1 MNQGIAEIAL
11 IYALPIGISFVTIF
25 ATAATPG
32 RNAKVVGAIL
42 STLTIVTDCLFY
54 FVKNTIIVQDVEG
67 GILLSFFLLF
77 LFGLL
82 CLVQS
87 EEWSSR
93 VSFLLFSVCM
103 LTGLIGTACFEH
115 PTLVFTSSYSPA
127 ELVAANKKYEDYISS
142 FDKANDKNASQGPH
156 TTGSPNDFD
165 SGHSDTNFDDVELGP
180 EVMDRLESYADKADF
195 VIDKMFDVMR
205 SIDSFEPMEQNV
217 SEIKREKISQQAL
230 AINNKATTVNRKA
243 VGLFHPLETREAH
256 AELVQASETL
266 RSAAHA
272 LYAYSL
278 LEDPQEQAKKFSQ
291 ARDMMVSAKKHID
304 QFQKIIKSL
313 KKNNQPQQ

>member
-11 IYALPIGISFVTIF
+11 IYALPLGISFVTLF
-25 ATAATPG
+25 TTTTTLG

-42 STLTIVTDCLFY
+42 STLTIVIDCLFY

-87 EEWSSR
+87 EEWSTR
-93 VSFLLFSVCM
+93 VSFLLFSFCM

-127 ELVAANKKYEDYISS
+127 ELVSANKKYEDYISS
-142 FDKANDKNASQGPH
+142 FDKTNPKGTNSSERPGNLDQ
-156 TTGSPNDFD
+156 DD
-165 SGHSDTNFDDVELGP
+165 SGDSFEDLELPSEISGKLETYVE
-180 EVMDRLESYADKADF
+180 KADI
-195 VIDKMFDVMR
+195 VIDRMFDVMR
-205 SIDSFEPMEQNV
+205 SIDSFEPMEPNV
-217 SEIKREKISQQAL
+217 SEMKREKISQQAL
-230 AINNKATTVNRKA
+230 AINNKATSANRKA
-243 VGLFHPLETREAH
+243 IGLFHPLETREAH
-256 AELVQASETL
+256 AELVQASEML

-278 LEDPQEQAKKFSQ
+278 LEDPGEQTKKFSQ
-291 ARDMMVSAKKHID
+291 ARDMMVNAKKHID
-304 QFQKIIKSL
+304 QYNKIIQIL
-313 KKNNQPQQ
+313 KTNNKPQQ